1 MSSFS
6 QEEVARL
13 ADLARISL
21 TDSEIAQFAAELGLI
36 SDSVAKV
43 SQVVTPDIP
52 ATSHPIPLTNVFR
65 EDVVA
70 DGVDL
75 DEVLAMAP
83 AHQDGKFAVPR
94 ILGEDA

>member
-21 TDSEIAQFAAELGLI
+21 TDSEIAQFSKELGLI

-43 SQVVTPDIP
+43 SRVVTPDIP

-65 EDVVA
+65 EDVVG